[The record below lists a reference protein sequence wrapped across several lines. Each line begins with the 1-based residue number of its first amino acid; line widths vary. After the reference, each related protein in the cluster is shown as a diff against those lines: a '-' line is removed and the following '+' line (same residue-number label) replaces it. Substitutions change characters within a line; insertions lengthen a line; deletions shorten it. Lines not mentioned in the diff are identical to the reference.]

1 MFKYFIGLTSTY
13 PHSSNHSWVLAV
25 TAILPKHIR
34 ETLTLRKKI
43 KNKNKNKPIL
53 ELLVANGT
61 PKASTNEG
69 GCGGKTQSEKEPPV
83 EEVVRDMGLD
93 GRGICR

>member
-1 MFKYFIGLTSTY
+1 MMLPKELGLKMIPVPAVGFSTTTTLFY
-13 PHSSNHSWVLAV
+13 YHSSKTHTRNTHF
-25 TAILPKHIR
+25 
-34 ETLTLRKKI
+34 EKKI
-43 KNKNKNKPIL
+43 NKNKPIL

-61 PKASTNEG
+61 PKASTDGG